1 MLFEKFFKIIKKSL
15 QNQSHHPQD
24 SYVIYIK
31 CSFSALRSSLFHPL
45 SSLFSLLS
53 SLPPRVRLWLHIDLY
68 LAVGVDA
75 HDDPRSL
82 RSPPHVRLWLHLV
95 DYLD

>member
-15 QNQSHHPQD
+15 QNQSHHTRY

-31 CSFSALRSSLFHPL
+31 CSFSALP

-53 SLPPRVRLWLHIDLY
+53 SLPPCVRLWLHIDLY
-68 LAVGVDA
+68 LAVGVGA
-75 HDDPRSL
+75 HDDPRNIGVRAKHIKACHPE
-82 RSPPHVRLWLHLV
+82 RSRTFG
-95 DYLD
+95 